1 MAGPLLFNLGNIYTR
16 MKEDIYATN
25 VEKPYKIRLLTI

>member
-1 MAGPLLFNLGNIYTR
+1 MAGPLLFNLGIMNAR
-16 MKEDIYATN
+16 MNEDIHATN